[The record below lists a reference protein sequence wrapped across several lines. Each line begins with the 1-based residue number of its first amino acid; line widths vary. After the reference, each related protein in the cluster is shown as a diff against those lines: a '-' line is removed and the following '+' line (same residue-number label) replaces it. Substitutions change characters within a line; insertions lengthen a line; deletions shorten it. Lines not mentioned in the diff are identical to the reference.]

1 MSDKYWAKVQREIA
15 RLSELRWA
23 RIAANARKDREMS
36 ERMRAM
42 AKARA
47 RKSKKRRAS

>member
-1 MSDKYWAKVQREIA
+1 MSSDKYWEKVQREIA

-42 AKARA
+42 AKAR
-47 RKSKKRRAS
+47 KKRGKAS